1 MEDDEDVGVVVV
13 VSALWVLD
21 WMVKDVDCDALERRR
36 SADMIIFIVTIEV
49 SSFYWRLCFNVWNNR
64 MAENYIMFEKLLTN
78 EK

>member
-1 MEDDEDVGVVVV
+1 MV

-36 SADMIIFIVTIEV
+36 SADMIIFTVTIEF
-49 SSFYWRLCFNVWNNR
+49 SSFYSRFYFNVWNDR
-64 MAENYIMFEKLLTN
+64 MTEKYYVLNKMLAN